1 MNRLLAILFVS
12 AALVTSAVSQSFDPN
27 ADIPVD
33 DNVLIGKLENGL
45 TYIIRKNQK
54 PENRV
59 QLRLVVNAG
68 SMQEDDDQ
76 LGLAHFIEHMAFN
89 GSKNFEKNELVD
101 FLQSVGV
108 EFGADLNAYTSF
120 EETVYMLPLPSDDEE
135 VLMKGLTVLEDWA
148 SGLSFDPEEIDK
160 ERGVVVEEWRRGQGA
175 QQRMR
180 DEFFPILF
188 KDSRYAERL
197 PIGKKEIIENASYET
212 IQSFYEDWYRPEL
225 MAIVVVGDI
234 DVAQMESEIKSRFS
248 KIKVATPAREK
259 LSNEVPGHE
268 ETLVAITKDA
278 ENSFTI
284 LQLEYKHPG
293 EQMTTLS
300 DLRKNYLYSL
310 YNRML
315 GNRLEELTQAADPPF
330 IFASSNFGSLV
341 RSTNSYS
348 SFAVSS
354 ENGIGKAL
362 ETLVIENERVKKYGF
377 TPSELERTLRTMA
390 TELENAAKEKD
401 KTESGSYV
409 REYVSHFLEQEPI
422 PGIQFEFDFFQKI
435 ASTIRVEEINALA
448 TQWITDENRV
458 VILMGVDKEGVSLP
472 SEEDILTTIDQID
485 LDAIEPYDDAVSDA
499 PLIDNL
505 PAAGAVVS
513 TTSNE
518 TVDVQELTL
527 ANRVKIVVKVTDFK
541 NDEILMSAFSHGG
554 HSLYPDEEYRSASYA
569 SAIVGQS
576 GLKDFSMIE
585 LQKMLAGKEVR
596 VNPYISSTREGL
608 SGSSTPKD
616 FETMLQLTHLYF
628 TAPRQDEEV
637 YASIINREKQILQ
650 NLLINPQYYYQDQVS
665 KIMAQGNPRGGGF
678 PTVDDLDQVSF
689 SRAHEIYKE
698 RFSNAGE
705 FTFFFVGNL
714 DMATA
719 VPMFEQYLGS
729 LPSSDATESWK
740 DLGIRPPE
748 GKVEKDLFKGTDDKS
763 LVTLKFVGSE
773 SFTKKQQYLFGA
785 FADVLD
791 NRLTKILREEAG
803 GVYSVRVGSGV
814 SRIPYENYELTIS
827 FPCAPDNVQK
837 LVDAA
842 FTEIESIQKDGP
854 SEEDVTKVQEADNQN
869 REENL
874 KRNNFWAGQL
884 SAYYINDKDL
894 DGFYEYEELVNGL
907 NAEDIKDV
915 ANEFIDTNEYI
926 KVILYPES
934 AKN

>member
-1 MNRLLAILFVS
+1 MNRLLATLFVS

-27 ADIPVD
+27 GGIPVD

-68 SMQEDDDQ
+68 SMQENDDQ
-76 LGLAHFIEHMAFN
+76 LGLAHFVEHMAFN

-248 KIKVATPAREK
+248 KIKAATPAREK

-354 ENGIGKAL
+354 ENGISKAL
-362 ETLVIENERVKKYGF
+362 ETLVIENERVKKFGF

-518 TVDVQELTL
+518 TVDIQELTL
-527 ANRVKIVVKVTDFK
+527 ANGVKIVVKVTDFK

-729 LPSSDATESWK
+729 LPASDATESWK

-748 GKVEKDLFKGTDDKS
+748 AKVEKDLFKGTDDKS
-763 LVTLKFVGSE
+763 LVTIKFVGSE

-814 SRIPYENYELTIS
+814 GRIPYENYELTIS

-842 FTEIESIQKDGP
+842 FAEIESIQKDGP